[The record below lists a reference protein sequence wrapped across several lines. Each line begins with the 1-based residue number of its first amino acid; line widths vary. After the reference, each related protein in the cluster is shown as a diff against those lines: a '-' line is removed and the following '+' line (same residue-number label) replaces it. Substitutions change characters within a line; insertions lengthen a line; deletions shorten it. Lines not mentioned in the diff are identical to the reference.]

1 MEEKK
6 VLSISAIEKPLSLFD
21 YIAFVVIGIVC
32 YLSFQQGD
40 IMHTAGSSFGFL
52 QGHILDYY
60 DWVAYEYDIWDSY
73 MPSTYILFAIW
84 NIPMKLFGIMTE
96 PHATAEFWVIM
107 WFKLLPTLFY
117 LSSGVLVYKI
127 AKEIGMGSGKSK
139 LCMYAFLTAPIGFF
153 SQFMFGQYDSF
164 TVFFIL
170 LGLLYYYKKNHKLFV
185 LFFALAIPFKLWPL
199 LFFVPLLLL
208 REKNIWKII
217 GNMGLV
223 VIPYAVEFVL
233 FYSNDVFKEY
243 VIGFAPANYV
253 SAAGIDAGN
262 ATVSFMILLW
272 GFLCA
277 YAYFREPEDEVKDV
291 QWSLFLCCMVLVA
304 LFGLSQWHPQWL
316 LLAMPFFVITAF
328 INKNTKLFLLLD
340 VFMMLFFS
348 AYVVNTWPNHVDQEL
363 FSWGIFGDYIYKYIG
378 SKLMMKDIYMITDTK
393 FLYTVFTALLV
404 ISAVLKHPKLC
415 VPDFKTDVNNCI
427 GWIRARFFVG
437 VGIFVV
443 PAVICFIYAMMPPY
457 LIYKTSDS
465 YGITAPL
472 LADTTISQVFVSPA
486 KELESVTF
494 RVATYERENDIDID
508 ISVIDHDTN
517 EVVHTMVVNAKDFV
531 DNGWITIS
539 LSGVEVEPD
548 EEYRLEF
555 KCEEADM
562 ENCITFY
569 RTEDYGKQY
578 YGCAMI
584 GDEMQEYHL
593 CMEIYATEK
602 NSD

>member
-1 MEEKK
+1 MEEIK
-6 VLSISAIEKPLSLFD
+6 VSSKAIEKPLSKFD
-21 YIAFVVIGIVC
+21 YIAFAVIGIMC

-84 NIPMKLFGIMTE
+84 NIPLKLLGIVTE
-96 PHATAEFWVIM
+96 PQATSPLPAIM
-107 WFKLLPTLFY
+107 WYKLLPTLFY
-117 LSSGVLVYKI
+117 LGSGILVYKI
-127 AKEIGMGSGKSK
+127 AKEIGMGNGKSK

-185 LFFALAIPFKLWPL
+185 LYFALAIPFKLWPL

-223 VIPYAVEFVL
+223 VIPYVVEFVL
-233 FYSNDVFKEY
+233 FYSNDAFREC
-243 VIGFAPANYV
+243 VIGFAPTGYV
-253 SAAGIDAGN
+253 SSAGIDAGS
-262 ATVSFMILLW
+262 ATISYMILLW
-272 GFLCA
+272 GFTCA
-277 YAYFREPEDEVKDV
+277 YAYFREPEDEVKDT
-291 QWSLFLCCMVLVA
+291 QWSLYLCCLVLVA
-304 LFGLSQWHPQWL
+304 LFGLTQWHPQWL
-316 LLAMPFFVITAF
+316 LLAMPFFVLTAF
-328 INKNTKLFLLLD
+328 INKNTKLFLVLD
-340 VFMMLFFS
+340 IPMMLFFS
-348 AYVVNTWPNHVDQEL
+348 AYVVNTWPRHVDQEL
-363 FSWGIFGDYIYKYIG
+363 FAWGIFGDYIYKYIG
-378 SKLMMKDIYMITDTK
+378 SKLMMKDIYMITDTT
-393 FLYTVFTALLV
+393 FLYTGFTVLLV

-415 VPDFKTDVNNCI
+415 VADFKENVNHCI

-437 VGIFVV
+437 VGIFVI
-443 PAVICFIYAMMPPY
+443 PAVVCFISAMLPPY

-465 YGITAPL
+465 YGITEPL
-472 LADTTISQVFVSPA
+472 MADSPISQVFVSPA
-486 KELESVTF
+486 RELDRVIF
-494 RVATYERENDIDID
+494 RVATYERINDIDVD
-508 ISVIDHDTN
+508 ISVIDFDTN
-517 EVVHTMVVNAKDFV
+517 EVVHTMTVNASDFV
-531 DNGWITIS
+531 DNGWITVS
-539 LSGVEVEPD
+539 LKGVEVEPW

-555 KCEEADM
+555 KCEEANA

-569 RTEDYGKQY
+569 RTEDYGKQP
-578 YGCAMI
+578 YGGAMRD
-584 GDEMQEYHL
+584 GEWQGYHM